1 MEREMAFHVDA
12 LARDYARD
20 GLSDVDAQRA
30 ARRQFG
36 DLTRLKERGHDERTI
51 RLVED
56 VARDVR
62 HGARSLWRSPS
73 FSVTVILTLAL
84 GIGGNTAVF
93 SVVDQLLLR
102 PLPYPDG
109 DQLVMVAESFG
120 PDSRADV
127 SPAKW
132 LDWQRHSRTFRQFA
146 AWQSR
151 SFTMTGTGE
160 PRRVNAQQVSSEFFP
175 LLGVA
180 PLLGRTISNDDDR
193 PNGPRVAVL
202 SYRTWQDE
210 LGGDPRAIGR
220 TIQLDDRVYEIV
232 GVMPPG
238 FQFVQQDV
246 EVWTASQLDR
256 SRRWRDTTDGRFI
269 QVVGRLAAGATI
281 GRARSEMEGIARRLA
296 ATYPFNRNTSVIVT
310 PLREVLTAESRTSVL
325 VLFAGVGVLLAIACF
340 NVANLLLARSASR
353 QREIAIRASLGAGR
367 WAIARSMLV
376 ESLLLAGVGGALGL
390 GLARASL
397 DALLA
402 VAPANV
408 LGVSELFIDRRVLIY
423 AFGVSLATG
432 ATAGFAPA
440 ILFARRSMAD
450 ALRTRGSKLG
460 HAPRVR
466 QGLVIVQVAMTV
478 VLLCGAGVL
487 VRTLIALDRAPTG
500 FDPHDVLTMSV
511 AVSPTRYT
519 AERCREFYR
528 EAVTRVR
535 ALPGVE
541 SAAAGISLPVIGSPR
556 GGTSFHELGTP
567 ERPSGER
574 STAVVVWSRP
584 DTSTR
589 FAFPC
594 CVDESSRTRT
604 TRIRWRDSSSTRRS
618 PVPILQGA
626 IRSPRRSLSG

>member
-1 MEREMAFHVDA
+1 
-12 LARDYARD
+12 
-20 GLSDVDAQRA
+20 
-30 ARRQFG
+30 
-36 DLTRLKERGHDERTI
+36 
-51 RLVED
+51 
-56 VARDVR
+56 
-62 HGARSLWRSPS
+62 
-73 FSVTVILTLAL
+73 
-84 GIGGNTAVF
+84 
-93 SVVDQLLLR
+93 
-102 PLPYPDG
+102 
-109 DQLVMVAESFG
+109 
-120 PDSRADV
+120 
-127 SPAKW
+127 
-132 LDWQRHSRTFRQFA
+132 
-146 AWQSR
+146 
-151 SFTMTGTGE
+151 
-160 PRRVNAQQVSSEFFP
+160 
-175 LLGVA
+175 
-180 PLLGRTISNDDDR
+180 
-193 PNGPRVAVL
+193 
-202 SYRTWQDE
+202 
-210 LGGDPRAIGR
+210 
-220 TIQLDDRVYEIV
+220 
-232 GVMPPG
+232 
-238 FQFVQQDV
+238 
-246 EVWTASQLDR
+246 
-256 SRRWRDTTDGRFI
+256 
-269 QVVGRLAAGATI
+269 
-281 GRARSEMEGIARRLA
+281 
-296 ATYPFNRNTSVIVT
+296 
-310 PLREVLTAESRTSVL
+310 
-325 VLFAGVGVLLAIACF
+325 
-340 NVANLLLARSASR
+340 
-353 QREIAIRASLGAGR
+353 
-367 WAIARSMLV
+367 
-376 ESLLLAGVGGALGL
+376 
-390 GLARASL
+390 
-397 DALLA
+397 
-402 VAPANV
+402 V